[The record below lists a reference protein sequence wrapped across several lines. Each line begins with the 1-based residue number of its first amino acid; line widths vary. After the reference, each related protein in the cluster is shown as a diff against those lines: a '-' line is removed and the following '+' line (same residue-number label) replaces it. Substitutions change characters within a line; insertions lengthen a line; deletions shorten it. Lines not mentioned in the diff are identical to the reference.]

1 MRDDTELRQRRHP
14 YRAPEESPVPGQEDE
29 IVIPLDEILRVLWRR
44 AWIIALVAGLL
55 TVAAAGFSLLRT
67 PLYEASIQ
75 ILIGQREGAAAPT
88 NLGSDVQGLMQLTRT
103 MAEVLESRTVANAVI
118 REMNLPED
126 AETFL
131 ENMTVE
137 PVTETQVIEVSY
149 QDPDPDRA
157 QQVANTIG
165 RVFSEQVSELSP
177 SANAVTA
184 TVWERAQLPDEPVSP
199 QPLRNGAIALVLG
212 LMLGTGIAF
221 LVEHFDERWR
231 SPEDAEQ
238 VSGVPTFGVVR
249 QFNTGAGKRRGR
261 FLRRR
266 GGKKKKEDMLDL
278 AGRLVTLVDQDGL
291 AAEDYRSLRAN
302 LFYAFVDAPP
312 RTILTT
318 SPGLQE
324 GKSTTC
330 ANLGVAL
337 AQAGRSTLL
346 LDCDLRK
353 PVVHEIFGVRNIRG
367 VVDVLAGSREL
378 HEVWHSPVPNLR
390 VVPTGPIP
398 PNPAELLSSQRF
410 QQMLEEA
417 RGQFDYVLMDAPPVE
432 AVSDPV
438 ILATHSDGVLLVID
452 AQNTRKGAVRRAMRS
467 LEAVGARVMG
477 TVLNNAGE
485 TEGGYYYYYSGYGY

>member
-1 MRDDTELRQRRHP
+1 LRDENHLRQRRSTNG
-14 YRAPEESPVPGQEDE
+14 PEAGPPPDDE
-29 IVIPLDEILRVLWRR
+29 IVISLDELLRVLWRR

-55 TVAAAGFSLLRT
+55 TAAAAGFSLLRT
-67 PLYEASIQ
+67 PIYEASIQ
-75 ILIGQREGAAAPT
+75 IVIGQREGAAPT
-88 NLGSDVQGLMQLTRT
+88 NLGSDVMGLQQLTRT

-118 REMNLPED
+118 REMNLPTD

-149 QDPDPDRA
+149 RDPEPERA

-165 RVFSEQVSELSP
+165 RVFSEQVSDLSP

-199 QPLRNGAIALVLG
+199 QPLRNAAIALVLG
-212 LMLGTGIAF
+212 LMLGTGAAF
-221 LVEHFDERWR
+221 LVEHLDDRWR

-249 QFNTGAGKRRGR
+249 QFDTSGGKRRRGR
-261 FLRRR
+261 LLRRR
-266 GGKKKKEDMLDL
+266 GDKKEDMLDL

-291 AAEDYRSLRAN
+291 AAEDYRSLRTN

-312 RTILTT
+312 RAIVTT
-318 SPGLQE
+318 SPGPRE

-353 PVVHEIFGVRNIRG
+353 PVVHEIFGLRNIRG
-367 VVDVLAGSREL
+367 VVDVLAGTREL
-378 HEVWHSPVPNLR
+378 REVWHSPVPNLR

-398 PNPAELLSSQRF
+398 PNPAELLSSRRF

-467 LEAVGARVMG
+467 LEAVGARVLG

-485 TEGGYYYYYSGYGY
+485 TEGGYYYYYRRYGY